1 MKEIDIIESIK
12 NIIGTE
18 FVGDDCAY
26 LKDLGIVITQDSLI
40 ENIHFKKEWC
50 TPYQLGYKAVTVN
63 ISDILASGAI
73 PKYVTIALSL
83 PKNISIEYINE
94 FYNGAQSA
102 LCGAKIVGGDI
113 TGSKNDIIIS
123 ITAVGTTKNRNISSR
138 SNAKSGY
145 IVITKGNH
153 GTSSLGLAELINNG
167 SNIECIKAHLEP
179 QLELGFANDIAI
191 NIDEPYAMM
200 DTSDGLA
207 DALFKI
213 AEASGV
219 KIVVDYNK
227 IPHVNTASKE
237 QVLFGGEDYK
247 LIAAIPEKYLK
258 FIKNAVVIGHTEN
271 FDGNYLDISGDKYS
285 EYDELNVYN
294 HF

>member
-18 FVGDDCAY
+18 FIGDDCAY

-94 FYNGAQSA
+94 FYKGAKSA
-102 LCGAKIVGGDI
+102 LRGAKIVGGDI
-113 TGSKNDIIIS
+113 TGSKNDINIS
-123 ITAVGTTKNRNISSR
+123 ITAIGTTKNRNISSR
-138 SNAKSGY
+138 SNAKKGY
-145 IVITKGNH
+145 IIITKGEH
-153 GTSSLGLAELINNG
+153 GTSSLGLRELINNG
-167 SNIECIKAHLEP
+167 SKIEYINAHLEP
-179 QLELGFANDIAI
+179 QLEVDFANDIATI
-191 NIDEPYAMM
+191 VNEPYAMM

-207 DALFKI
+207 DALYKI
-213 AEASGV
+213 AEASNV
-219 KIVVDYNK
+219 KIIVDYNK
-227 IPHVNTASKE
+227 IPHVDAATKE
-237 QVLFGGEDYK
+237 HVLFGGEDYK

-258 FIKNAVVIGHTEN
+258 FIKNAVVIGYTEDY
-271 FDGNYLDISGDKYS
+271 DGSYLDISGKKYNN
-285 EYDELNVYN
+285 YNELNTYN